1 MIKHQPVLKII
12 REIST
17 FKRMLDVIYSM
28 RLPQV
33 KYQIER
39 STFGQILKIHAQNQ
53 KGICLY
59 VFEKELSNKDKE
71 HIGVLESMNQNMLK
85 LEFI

>member
-1 MIKHQPVLKII
+1 MIKHQPVLNII

-39 STFGQILKIHAQNQ
+39 STFGQVLKIHAQNQ

-71 HIGVLESMNQNMLK
+71 HIGVMKAMNPGMLK
-85 LEFI
+85 KDFI